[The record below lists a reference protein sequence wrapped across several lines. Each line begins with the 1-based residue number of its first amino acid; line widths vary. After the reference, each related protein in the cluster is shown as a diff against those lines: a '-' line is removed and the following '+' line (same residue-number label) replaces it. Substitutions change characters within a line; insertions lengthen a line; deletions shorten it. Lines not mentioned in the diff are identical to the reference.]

1 MEFTAR
7 QIADFLHG
15 TIEGNPD
22 TIVNDFTKIE
32 EGKAGTLCFLAN
44 PKYNQYIYDTEASI
58 ILVNN
63 DFVAERPISATLIRV
78 SNAYE
83 AVAQLL
89 TFYEQN
95 TNKQRTGISQLAFI
109 APTAKIGKN
118 AYIEPFVVINEG
130 VEIGDNAKIFARGTI
145 GENTKIGNNAT
156 IFSGVSIY
164 KDCVIGN
171 DCTLHSGVIIG
182 ADGFGFAPTED
193 GSYKK
198 IPQLG
203 NVIIEDDVEIGA
215 NTTIDRATMGSTII
229 RRGVKLDNL
238 VQIAHNAEIGENTV
252 IAAQS
257 GVAGSTK
264 IGKNCMFAGQVGVAG
279 HLTVADGTIL
289 GAQTGVAGSIKTPN
303 SAYQGTPAV
312 SVGIFRRSS
321 VVYKSL
327 SEMQNTV
334 FKLEKQ
340 IKELEEK
347 LAKQ

>member
-1 MEFTAR
+1 MKFTAR
-7 QIADFLHG
+7 QIAEFLQG
-15 TIEGNPD
+15 EIEGNPD
-22 TIVNDFTKIE
+22 IVVTDFAKIE
-32 EGKAGTLCFLAN
+32 EGKTGALCFLAN
-44 PKYNQYIYDTEASI
+44 PKYNHYIYDTEASI

-63 DFVAERPISATLIRV
+63 DFVAERPVSATLIRV
-78 SNAYE
+78 ENAYE
-83 AVAQLL
+83 AVAKLL

-95 TNKQRTGISQLAFI
+95 TQTQRTGISQLAFV

-118 AYIEPFVVINEG
+118 AYIEPFVVINDG
-130 VEIGDNAKIFARGTI
+130 VEIGDNAKIYARGTV
-145 GENTKIGNNAT
+145 GENTKIGNNVT
-156 IFSGVSIY
+156 IFSGVTIY

-171 DCTLHSGVIIG
+171 DCTIHSGVIIG

-238 VQIAHNAEIGENTV
+238 VQIAHNVEVGENTV

-257 GVAGSTK
+257 GIAGSTK
-264 IGKNCMFAGQVGVAG
+264 VGKNCMFAGQVGVAG
-279 HLTVADGTIL
+279 HLIVADGTVL
-289 GAQTGVAGSIKTPN
+289 GAQAGVAGSIKTQN
-303 SAYQGTPAV
+303 TVHQGTPAIPV
-312 SVGIFRRSS
+312 KIFRRAS

-327 SEMQNTV
+327 PELQNTI
-334 FKLEKQ
+334 FRLEKR
-340 IKELEEK
+340 IKELEEELK
-347 LAKQ
+347 TQ

>member
-1 MEFTAR
+1 MEFTAQ
-7 QIADFLHG
+7 QIADFLQG
-15 TIEGNPD
+15 KIDGDPD
-22 TIVNDFTKIE
+22 VTVNDFAKIE
-32 EGKAGTLCFLAN
+32 EGKKGTLCFLAN
-44 PKYNQYIYDTEASI
+44 PKYNHYIYDTEASI

-63 DFVAERPISATLIRV
+63 DFIAEKPISATLIRV
-78 SNAYE
+78 ENAYE
-83 AVAQLL
+83 AVAKLL

-95 TNKQRTGISQLAFI
+95 TESQHTGISQLAFV

-145 GENTKIGNNAT
+145 GKNTKIGDNAT

-171 DCTLHSGVIIG
+171 NCIFHSGVIIG

-203 NVIIEDDVEIGA
+203 NVVIEDDVEIGA
-215 NTTIDRATMGSTII
+215 NSTIDRATMGSTII

-238 VQIAHNAEIGENTV
+238 IQIAHNVEIGENTV

-279 HLTVADGTIL
+279 HLTIADGTVF
-289 GAQTGVAGSIKTPN
+289 GAQAGVAGSIKKQN
-303 SAYQGTPAV
+303 SVYQGTPAIPIN
-312 SVGIFRRSS
+312 IFRRAS
-321 VVYKSL
+321 VAYKSL
-327 SEMQNTV
+327 PELQNTI
-334 FKLEKQ
+334 FQLEKR

-347 LAKQ
+347 LEKR